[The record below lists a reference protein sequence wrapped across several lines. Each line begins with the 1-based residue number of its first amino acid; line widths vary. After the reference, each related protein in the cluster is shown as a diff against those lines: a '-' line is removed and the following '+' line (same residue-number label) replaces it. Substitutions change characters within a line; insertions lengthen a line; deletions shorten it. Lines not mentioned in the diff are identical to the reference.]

1 MARWLVWTG
10 GRVVGLLVVFALV
23 LGPAGQLLAQE
34 GRQSGQRDMSGMA
47 TIQPA
52 HFSFDPAEGLER
64 KSTREANLDPELA
77 VLADQSAG
85 GAALAS
91 IAGAAGLKVDGD
103 LVEVIADVEA
113 TRVAAAQQALAAAG
127 GRVVYTSLDN
137 TQIQALAPIA
147 ALRALAA
154 DPAIAYLRQ
163 PDYLMPSGELQVGR
177 LTTVGVTHAN
187 ATAWHNAGYR
197 GAGVRIAVIDGGF
210 EGYTPL
216 LGDDLPARV
225 VAQNFAS
232 TGDIGGGTPHGTAC
246 AEIVYDMAPQASL
259 YLLRI
264 NTTLDLQRAVTYAIE
279 NGIHVISS
287 SIGFYNVAPGDGT
300 GFLADEVARARNA
313 GITWATA
320 AGNQRERH
328 WGGIFNDPD
337 GDRFHEFTP
346 GVEINCFAVAPGGEC
361 AAIPAGRLFI
371 AFLRW
376 DNWTAPVNQD
386 YDLYIVRWNGS
397 AWQNISSG
405 GDSFQNGGANQ
416 RPTEIAVAQ
425 TSGGPTA
432 YGIIIER
439 YSATRAN
446 VNFNLFV
453 EGARFRLNV
462 PSRSLGDLADAP
474 GAITVAALDSRSPF
488 PQEPYSSE
496 GPTNGPGG
504 TLNGGSV
511 KPDLA
516 AFANVDTRAYGTTPG
531 QQFNGTSSAT
541 PHVAGAAALVR
552 GAFPGY
558 GPAQVTAFLTGRA
571 IDMGPP
577 GRDTIS
583 GYGRL
588 WLGDSPASNTTPSPS
603 PSPSPTPS
611 PPSLFRVFLPTLHR

>member
-1 MARWLVWTG
+1 
-10 GRVVGLLVVFALV
+10 
-23 LGPAGQLLAQE
+23 
-34 GRQSGQRDMSGMA
+34 
-47 TIQPA
+47 
-52 HFSFDPAEGLER
+52 
-64 KSTREANLDPELA
+64 
-77 VLADQSAG
+77 
-85 GAALAS
+85 
-91 IAGAAGLKVDGD
+91 
-103 LVEVIADVEA
+103 
-113 TRVAAAQQALAAAG
+113 
-127 GRVVYTSLDN
+127 
-137 TQIQALAPIA
+137 
-147 ALRALAA
+147 
-154 DPAIAYLRQ
+154 
-163 PDYLMPSGELQVGR
+163 
-177 LTTVGVTHAN
+177 
-187 ATAWHNAGYR
+187 
-197 GAGVRIAVIDGGF
+197 
-210 EGYTPL
+210 
-216 LGDDLPARV
+216 
-225 VAQNFAS
+225 
-232 TGDIGGGTPHGTAC
+232 
-246 AEIVYDMAPQASL
+246 
-259 YLLRI
+259 
-264 NTTLDLQRAVTYAIE
+264 VTYAIE

-488 PQEPYSSE
+488 PRSRIARKGRPMARAARSMAVASSQIW
-496 GPTNGPGG
+496 
-504 TLNGGSV
+504 
-511 KPDLA
+511 
-516 AFANVDTRAYGTTPG
+516 R
-531 QQFNGTSSAT
+531 
-541 PHVAGAAALVR
+541 
-552 GAFPGY
+552 
-558 GPAQVTAFLTGRA
+558 
-571 IDMGPP
+571 
-577 GRDTIS
+577 
-583 GYGRL
+583 
-588 WLGDSPASNTTPSPS
+588 PSPMLIRAPTAQPRASSSTARRRPRRTS
-603 PSPSPTPS
+603 PEPPRWCGGPFPVMVPPRS
-611 PPSLFRVFLPTLHR
+611 PPS